1 MNHGMQEMRL
11 LEDAYDGNIESVRSA
26 LSKGVPVDVI
36 YPVRFM
42 LK

>member
-11 LEDAYDGNIESVRSA
+11 LEDAYGGNIESVRSV
-26 LSKGVPVDVI
+26 LSKGVAVDVI